1 MRGILDPEREKGKR
15 EKKRKSDRFFLGEKH
30 LERKN
35 RKEDKRKRK
44 SPTMVC

>member
-1 MRGILDPEREKGKR
+1 MDPEREKGKR
-15 EKKRKSDRFFLGEKH
+15 EKEEKVTVSFFFGRKTC

-44 SPTMVC
+44 STTRFC